1 MLRQKPQRQIEGL
14 NLRNTLNYSFVY
26 IRHQYPLLE
35 KEVREQRE
43 KGRIVSSFSLPLA
56 SCLFVENHILL
67 IIGWNTSKQNQ
78 FQVILNF
85 TWGAVFQIY

>member
-1 MLRQKPQRQIEGL
+1 
-14 NLRNTLNYSFVY
+14 
-26 IRHQYPLLE
+26 
-35 KEVREQRE
+35 
-43 KGRIVSSFSLPLA
+43 
-56 SCLFVENHILL
+56 LL